1 MVPKQSIMEKNN
13 RLRDP
18 NLRTRLSSHD
28 MWREYV
34 RVDILG
40 RLESST
46 DGHIRSDVDSYE
58 QRRAA

>member
-1 MVPKQSIMEKNN
+1 MEKNN

-18 NLRTRLSSHD
+18 NLRTRLPPHD

-46 DGHIRSDVDSYE
+46 GGLIRSDVDSYE

>member
-1 MVPKQSIMEKNN
+1 MEKNS

-18 NLRTRLSSHD
+18 ELRTRLAPHD

-46 DGHIRSDVDSYE
+46 GGLIRSDVHIYE

>member
-1 MVPKQSIMEKNN
+1 MEKNS

-18 NLRTRLSSHD
+18 QLRTRLSPHD

-34 RVDILG
+34 RVDLLG

-46 DGHIRSDVDSYE
+46 GGLIRADSDMYE

>member
-1 MVPKQSIMEKNN
+1 MDKIS

-18 NLRTRLSSHD
+18 NLRTRLSPQE

-34 RVDILG
+34 RVDLME

-46 DGHIRSDVDSYE
+46 GGLVRFDGDAHGH
-58 QRRAA
+58 RRAA